1 MLTTNLLIAL
11 LVLIL
16 LLPYAWGY
24 TTDFLGRRS
33 GWWRSVLYRYRY
45 GPGFEHSELDG
56 LRRLQTW
63 MLLILGAVIRQL
75 QPELVAWFVA
85 VIRRVLGW

>member
-1 MLTTNLLIAL
+1 MTIAILLIAL

-33 GWWRSVLYRYRY
+33 GFWRSVLYVYRY
-45 GPGFEHSELDG
+45 GPGFEHSEFDG
-56 LRRLQTW
+56 LHRLQTW
-63 MLLILGAVIRQL
+63 LLLVAGQVIGQL